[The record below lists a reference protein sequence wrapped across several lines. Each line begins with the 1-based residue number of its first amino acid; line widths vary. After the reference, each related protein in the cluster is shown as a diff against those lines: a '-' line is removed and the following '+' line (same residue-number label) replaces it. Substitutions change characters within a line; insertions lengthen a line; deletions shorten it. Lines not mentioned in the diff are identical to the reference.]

1 MFKKFLVIFFMCFV
15 VNIKGFCQENDD
27 VIRMDS
33 IPVLEVN
40 QHTEPKT
47 IDTNK
52 EYYAPLINPAQ
63 EQKPTLNFNLSNIKN
78 IKKGAILPNENVNQS
93 VTSSYQYFTAPYDKV
108 FAHLVGIVDNTELE
122 VVSYDSASGRI
133 FANYKNAKPVYIT
146 VSQHNSST
154 ILVKITPADGI
165 YDLPTNLI
173 SKIFTEL
180 NNSLVSK

>member
-1 MFKKFLVIFFMCFV
+1 MCFLLCSKGYCQT
-15 VNIKGFCQENDD
+15 NSDEIK
-27 VIRMDS
+27 MDS

-52 EYYAPLINPAQ
+52 EYYAPLIDPAQ
-63 EQKPTLNFNLSNIKN
+63 ERKPTLNFNLSNIKN
-78 IKKGAILPNENVNQS
+78 IKKGAILPNDNVNQS
-93 VTSSYQYFTAPYDKV
+93 VTNTYQYFTAPYDKV
-108 FAHLVGIVDNTELE
+108 FSHLISIVDNSELE

-133 FANYKNAKPVYIT
+133 FANYKNAKPIYIT

-154 ILVKITPADGI
+154 VLVKIVPADGI
-165 YDLPTNLI
+165 YDLPTNLS
-173 SKIFTEL
+173 SKIFSEL